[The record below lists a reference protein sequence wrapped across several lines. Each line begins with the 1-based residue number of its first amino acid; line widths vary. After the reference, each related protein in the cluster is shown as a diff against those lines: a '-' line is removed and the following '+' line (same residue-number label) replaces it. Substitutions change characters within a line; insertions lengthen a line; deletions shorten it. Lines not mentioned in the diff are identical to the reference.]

1 MSILVSQQ
9 ILDQIRTELA
19 RSTESF
25 LLISAYCKLPL
36 VEYFDS
42 CIVNPNIE
50 KKLVVRFRREDIISG
65 ASDLEI
71 YPYCKAHGWK
81 LYFRCDLHAKTYVF
95 DRLRCIIGSA
105 NATSRGLSLTG
116 PGNYE
121 MATACKLDAI
131 EAHKL
136 VNGLLRGSI
145 EMTDEIYALMTN
157 SVSHHESSTTASG
170 WSNEIT
176 NLFVPDFS
184 LLFSE
189 DFPQS
194 NHVTSAS
201 SDDLL
206 FLNLNDTASV
216 EQVRIAFWESKC
228 YNWLIDL
235 ISKPPEKEMYFGAI
249 TAQLHNTLL
258 NEPKPYRRDVKQLLS
273 NLLNWVTELGS
284 PEIGID
290 RPNHSQRVYLKHSS
304 EREVL

>member
-19 RSTESF
+19 SSTESF

-50 KKLVVRFRREDIISG
+50 KKLVVRFLREDITSG

-71 YPYCKAHGWK
+71 YPYCKQHGWK
-81 LYFRCDLHAKTYVF
+81 LYIRFDLHAKTYVF

-121 MATACKLDAI
+121 MATACKLDEI

-136 VNGLLRGSI
+136 MNGLLRGSV
-145 EMTDEIYALMTN
+145 EMTDEIYALMA
-157 SVSHHESSTTASG
+157 SSTAQHQSSPTASG
-170 WSNEIT
+170 WSDEISC
-176 NLFVPDFS
+176 LFVPDFS

-189 DFPQS
+189 DFPQC
-194 NHVTSAS
+194 NHVTSAT
-201 SDDLL
+201 SDDLV
-206 FLNLNDTASV
+206 FLNLNDTASSA
-216 EQVRIAFWESKC
+216 QVKTAFGESKC
-228 YNWLIDL
+228 YNWLVDL
-235 ISKPPEKEMYFGAI
+235 VSKHPEKEMYFGAI

-284 PEIGID
+284 PEIGVD
-290 RPNHSQRVYLKHSS
+290 RPNHSQRVYLKQPS
-304 EREVL
+304 ESEVL